1 MLCCRYE
8 ANKAKG
14 MKTDA
19 AGNAI
24 AEEGDVVLPVAEPPK
39 DADVRSPTWEEN
51 KVRRGGGGE
60 AGAE

>member
-1 MLCCRYE
+1 MT
-8 ANKAKG
+8 
-14 MKTDA
+14 TDA

-51 KVRRGGGGE
+51 KVRRGWGE
-60 AGAE
+60 RQVQSSGLFPPKPT